1 MQSRLPRLVF
11 VAILA
16 ACHLVPNAWGVEHC
30 RPVAMERLHDG
41 RICVLCRDNGA
52 LCFIEPTTNAV
63 STSSVQPAAQLS
75 DLAVV
80 DATHTVVLD
89 ATNHELLSV
98 HIDGDDA
105 KVIGR
110 VAVPHSPV
118 NVVVHDRQAFVSSLW
133 SHQWSVVRLD
143 DVTNL
148 SLERTVDLS
157 FSPRHQIL
165 LDESEVIVLDAFGG
179 QWARIEPITG
189 SVIQTSRFTGTHN
202 ITGVAFDSNRDN
214 LLIPHMTLNA
224 EKPTTKFNVHWGDIV
239 LNVVRR
245 IPTSQIR
252 KTDEITDD
260 LYYLGRP
267 DVAAGD
273 PTGILITHDDRQI
286 VCFSGTSEVG
296 ISDRGANTFTRVAVG
311 CRPVAMELNAD
322 HSRLYVANQLDDS
335 ISVIDINRKKLIST
349 IELSS
354 QPTAKR
360 TPEQVG
366 ERLFFDSTLSS
377 DGWFSC
383 HSCHTDGHTNGGL
396 ADTFGDGSTGDAKR
410 IPSLLG
416 TAATGPWSWTG
427 NVQTLQDQ
435 IRKSIRTTMRG
446 PQLTNDQIRSLAA
459 YVGTLQPAPSV
470 NAARGKI
477 DGVRMARGRSVFNSF
492 GCTDCHADEHYTS
505 TDTYAVGFHDES
517 GNEEFNPPS
526 LRAVSQRY
534 RLLHDNRAASVQEVI
549 EDLRH
554 QNDGSLSKDELRD
567 LLYFVEGL

>member
-1 MQSRLPRLVF
+1 MQSRLLQLVF

-16 ACHLVPNAWGVEHC
+16 VCHLVTIAWGVDHC

-41 RICVLCRDNGA
+41 RICVLCRDNGSI
-52 LCFIEPTTNAV
+52 CFIDPTTNAA
-63 STSSVQPAAQLS
+63 STNSVHPAAQLS

-98 HIDGDDA
+98 RINGDDT

-110 VAVPHSPV
+110 VTVPHSPV

-133 SHQWSVVRLD
+133 SRQWSVVRLD
-143 DVTNL
+143 DVTKP
-148 SLERTVDLS
+148 SLERTVDLP

-165 LDESEVIVLDAFGG
+165 LDESEVIVFDSFGG
-179 QWARIEPITG
+179 QWARIDAQTG
-189 SVIQTSRFTGTHN
+189 SVIHTSRFTGTHN
-202 ITGVAFDSNRDN
+202 ITGVAFDSNRGN

-239 LNVVRR
+239 LNVVRQ

-252 KTDEITDD
+252 KSDEITDD

-273 PTGILITHDDRQI
+273 PTGILITQDDRQI

-296 ISDRGANTFTRVAVG
+296 VSDRGANTFTRVAVG

-322 HSRLYVANQLDDS
+322 HSRFYVANHLDES

-349 IELSS
+349 IELRS
-354 QPTAKR
+354 QTTAKR
-360 TPEQVG
+360 TPAQMG

-416 TAATGPWSWTG
+416 AGATGPWSWTG
-427 NVQTLQDQ
+427 DVQTLQDQ
-435 IRKSIRTTMRG
+435 IHKSIRTTMRG
-446 PQLTNDQIRSLAA
+446 PPLTNDQILSLAA
-459 YVGTLQPAPSV
+459 YVRTLQPAPSV
-470 NAARGKI
+470 NAARGKL
-477 DGVRMARGRSVFNSF
+477 DGDRMARGRSVFNSF
-492 GCTDCHADEHYTS
+492 GCADCHADEHYTS
-505 TDTYAVGFHDES
+505 ANTYAVGFHDES

-526 LRAVSQRY
+526 LRAVSQRH
-534 RLLHDNRAASVQEVI
+534 RLLHDNRAASVHEVI
-549 EDLRH
+549 DELRH
-554 QNDGSLSKDELRD
+554 QNDGSLSESDLRD
-567 LLYFVEGL
+567 LIYFVEGL

>member
-16 ACHLVPNAWGVEHC
+16 VCHLATIAWSVEHS
-30 RPVAMERLHDG
+30 RPVAMERLDDG
-41 RICVLCRDNGA
+41 RICVLCRDNGSI
-52 LCFIEPTTNAV
+52 CFIDPTTNAV
-63 STSSVQPAAQLS
+63 STRSVRPAARLS

-80 DATHTVVLD
+80 DATRAVVLD
-89 ATNHELLSV
+89 GTNHELLSV

-118 NVVVHDRQAFVSSLW
+118 NVIVHDRRAFVSSLW
-133 SHQWSVVRLD
+133 SRQWSVVRLD
-143 DVTNL
+143 DVTKP
-148 SLERTVDLS
+148 SLERTVDLP

-165 LDESEVIVLDAFGG
+165 SDESEVIVFDSFGG
-179 QWARIEPITG
+179 QWARIEPKTG
-189 SVIQTSRFTGTHN
+189 TVIQTSQFAGTHN
-202 ITGVAFDSNRDN
+202 ITGAAFDTNRDN

-239 LNVVRR
+239 LNVIRK
-245 IPTSQIR
+245 IPISQIR

-273 PTGILITHDDRQI
+273 PTAILITHDDRQI
-286 VCFSGTSEVG
+286 VCFAGTSEVG

-311 CRPVAMELNAD
+311 CRPVGMELNAD

-335 ISVIDINRKKLIST
+335 ISVIDVNRKKLIST
-349 IELSS
+349 IELIS
-354 QPTAKR
+354 QPTANR
-360 TPEQVG
+360 TPAQMG

-427 NVQTLQDQ
+427 NVRTLQDQ
-435 IRKSIRTTMRG
+435 IHKSIRTTMRG
-446 PQLTNDQIRSLAA
+446 PQLTNDQILSLAA
-459 YVGTLQPAPSV
+459 YVETLQPAPSV

-492 GCTDCHADEHYTS
+492 GCAECHADEHYTS
-505 TDTYAVGFHDES
+505 TNVYAIGFHDES

-534 RLLHDNRAASVQEVI
+534 RLLHDNRAASVREVI
-549 EDLRH
+549 DELRH
-554 QNDGSLSKDELRD
+554 QNDGSLSEGELRD
-567 LLYFVEGL
+567 LIYFVEGL